1 MKNRKRQWLGLSIA
15 IILASLLAACG
26 NTGGTTNTGAAS
38 ASPAAASES
47 SSPAAEGGPDL
58 SKVTLNIGQTGWE
71 NLKIGFKEAGL
82 DDTPY
87 KIEFSVFQGGNL
99 QLEAMAGGHLDVALT
114 SEIPPLFAAQA
125 ANGGNFKIIAIQKSS
140 TLQQELLIPKGSTVK
155 SVADLKGKKV
165 AYVSST
171 TAHYFLLKML
181 EEAGLSWTDIEPVA
195 LSTSDGLSAL
205 IGGSVDAL
213 ASYGNAVI
221 SARQNGATTLASA
234 QNILSGNFPIEAN
247 PAAIEDPGKHAAIAD
262 FLNRLNQYNEWIRA
276 NQEKWAGIVAENT
289 KQPVEQ
295 ALQTLKDGEAQ
306 QPTTILPPSDEA
318 IASQQDIADTLQKVD
333 LLKNPVDVKTIWSDA
348 FADALK

>member
-38 ASPAAASES
+38 ASPAAASQS
-47 SSPAAEGGPDL
+47 SSPAAEGRPDL

-140 TLQQELLIPKGSTVK
+140 TPPAG
-155 SVADLKGKKV
+155 A
-165 AYVSST
+165 AYS
-171 TAHYFLLKML
+171 KR
-181 EEAGLSWTDIEPVA
+181 I
-195 LSTSDGLSAL
+195 
-205 IGGSVDAL
+205 
-213 ASYGNAVI
+213 
-221 SARQNGATTLASA
+221 
-234 QNILSGNFPIEAN
+234 
-247 PAAIEDPGKHAAIAD
+247 
-262 FLNRLNQYNEWIRA
+262 
-276 NQEKWAGIVAENT
+276 
-289 KQPVEQ
+289 
-295 ALQTLKDGEAQ
+295 DGE
-306 QPTTILPPSDEA
+306 IRSRFEG
-318 IASQQDIADTLQKVD
+318 
-333 LLKNPVDVKTIWSDA
+333 
-348 FADALK
+348 